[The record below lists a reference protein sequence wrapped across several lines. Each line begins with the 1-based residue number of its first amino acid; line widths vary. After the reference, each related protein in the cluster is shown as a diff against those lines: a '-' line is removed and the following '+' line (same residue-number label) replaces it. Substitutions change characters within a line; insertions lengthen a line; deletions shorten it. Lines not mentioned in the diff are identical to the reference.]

1 MRLKRRIKRKFMTKR
16 APHSS
21 LHISHRVARIWLH
34 GCNLVAL
41 ICAPLLVSLVKY
53 CSDISL
59 SCNLKLR
66 LPATCL
72 FQLTQKKKQMLAI
85 ALFEKAAGM
94 SFRVINFL
102 FFIMSWLQSMLRAC
116 SLVPWV
122 KPLKAPQTPSCY
134 CCIPASSFSLEHKK
148 SIVGAIVTPT
158 HMKQKK
164 KLL

>member
-1 MRLKRRIKRKFMTKR
+1 MSNLDSSGHDVRLKRRIKRKFMTKR

-72 FQLTQKKKQMLAI
+72 FQLTQKKEAN
-85 ALFEKAAGM
+85 AGYCT
-94 SFRVINFL
+94 FRKSCWNEL
-102 FFIMSWLQSMLRAC
+102 SSHKFFILYNVMIAKHVAGLLTRSTGKAIKS
-116 SLVPWV
+116 STNTLV
-122 KPLKAPQTPSCY
+122 LLLH
-134 CCIPASSFSLEHKK
+134 SS
-148 SIVGAIVTPT
+148 
-158 HMKQKK
+158 
-164 KLL
+164 